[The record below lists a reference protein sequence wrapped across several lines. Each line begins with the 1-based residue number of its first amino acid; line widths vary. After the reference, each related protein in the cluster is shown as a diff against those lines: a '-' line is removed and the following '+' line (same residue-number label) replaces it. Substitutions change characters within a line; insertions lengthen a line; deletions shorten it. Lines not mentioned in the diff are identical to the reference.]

1 MDVHRLRSVLD
12 LVISEHARLGVDHK
26 LAQVL
31 QALSVCVSNPSSGSD
46 EQFRMALTDM
56 LTALRRARTND
67 FVESSRRILVEIRG
81 ERLTGNGL
89 AERVLDVANQRP
101 FLAALARETVV
112 GIADGLQQGL
122 GACAA
127 ATASLEHLNI
137 GPVQL
142 EPDVYELGI
151 LLPDSLVRGDL
162 ERLVDELKGWSTM
175 LREFMPMVSPLA
187 PEVGLRTFS
196 AKRFELSVRLDRDG
210 ALALGTIITKIHHLF
225 GKVQANRRKAAELER
240 QSYPPELVGHM
251 KDYEKLIV
259 PEGLKA
265 IREVVSAKF
274 LKTDKRP
281 KEVDKVL
288 ERSLRF
294 LAIRI
299 RDGVDVEILGP
310 QAVDA
315 AATADQR
322 TPAGE
327 EGDTLPHHVRAA
339 LLMASRIPAAGSAQP
354 AATSAPVA
362 EEKAAQLPLS
372 VLTAESDQQQQ
383 QAA

>member
-112 GIADGLQQGL
+112 GIADDLQQGL

-137 GPVQL
+137 EPVQL

-151 LLPDSLVRGDL
+151 LLPDSLVRGELD
-162 ERLVDELKGWSTM
+162 RLVDELKGWNRM

-187 PEVGLRTFS
+187 PEVALRTFS
-196 AKRFELSVRLDRDG
+196 AKRFELSVPLDRDG
-210 ALALGTIITKIHHLF
+210 ALVLGTVIAKIHDIF

-240 QSYPPELVGHM
+240 QSYPPELVGRM

-265 IREVVSAKF
+265 IREVVSEKF

-281 KEVDKVL
+281 REVDKVL

-339 LLMASRIPAAGSAQP
+339 LLMASRIPAAASAQP
-354 AATSAPVA
+354 AATTTAPAA
-362 EEKAAQLPLS
+362 EEKAVQLPLS
-372 VLTAESDQQQQ
+372 VLTSESDQQQ
-383 QAA
+383 AA